1 MHVDASYKN
10 DISDESLTP
19 KCTVSVTK
27 YSEEG
32 KHRVCH
38 FWVGYEW
45 RGVVVCHWKLADSYD
60 LWKGGDVAT
69 MSRYSQ
75 RSSQ

>member
-10 DISDESLTP
+10 DISDESVVDASYKNDISDESLIP

-38 FWVGYEW
+38 F
-45 RGVVVCHWKLADSYD
+45 
-60 LWKGGDVAT
+60 
-69 MSRYSQ
+69 
-75 RSSQ
+75 